1 MKMSV
6 IHLTSNNYAET
17 VEKESVTAVIDFYA
31 DWCGPCK
38 MFAPVFE
45 ELASEVSDVVFCKVN
60 VDNEE
65 ELARKF
71 GVMSIPTIVVLKD
84 GKQTAQNVGL
94 APKQKILAMI
104 NA

>member
-1 MKMSV
+1 MKP
-6 IHLTSNNYAET
+6 IAINKNNFEEIKKNNKAIL
-17 VEKESVTAVIDFYA
+17 IDFYA

-45 ELASEVSDVVFCKVN
+45 ELAGDVNDVVFCKVN

-65 ELARKF
+65 ALARKF
-71 GVMSIPTIVVLKD
+71 GVMSIPTVIVLKD
-84 GKQTAQNVGL
+84 GNQVAQNVGL
-94 APKQKILAMI
+94 AGKQKILAMI